1 MSVRKA
7 VLWSFGGQF
16 ASFAATFATTVVL
29 ARILSPREVGVY
41 AIGLAI
47 TGVLQAISAFGIG
60 TYIVREQALE
70 PGHLRTGFT
79 LNALISALLAGAILL
94 SSSLEAVTMGE
105 PMVARILHVLAV
117 LPLVSIFEFTP
128 ATMLQREMRFRELSM
143 ISVARTV
150 ASAGVSIAAALLGA
164 SSMSAAYGGL
174 AYAAVGVIGFNLLA
188 PHHAVARPS
197 LRGWRDMVG
206 FGLQTLAI
214 GGVSVLSVRLSDIVL
229 GRLLGLSALG
239 FYSRASAL
247 SNMLFQNLYGS
258 AARVLLAKLADD
270 ARDGRALRGS
280 YLHALD
286 CILALMWPVL
296 AGLAVLAGPAIAIL
310 FGAKWLAAAPALAI
324 LMGVQILGLSFAM
337 HHELFVLRHRVGEQV
352 RWEVVRSLLGL
363 AAFAYGCR
371 YGLAG
376 AAAGRLVEAAIGM
389 LAFLPRLPGLAG
401 VHGGELARLYLRN
414 ALVSAAAIG
423 PGVLLMSAT
432 DWNPGVGP
440 LRVAGAVAGG
450 GLLWLATLAMLR
462 HPLYREL
469 QRALASRRS
478 PVGE

>member
-1 MSVRKA
+1 
-7 VLWSFGGQF
+7 
-16 ASFAATFATTVVL
+16 
-29 ARILSPREVGVY
+29 
-41 AIGLAI
+41 
-47 TGVLQAISAFGIG
+47 
-60 TYIVREQALE
+60 
-70 PGHLRTGFT
+70 
-79 LNALISALLAGAILL
+79 
-94 SSSLEAVTMGE
+94 
-105 PMVARILHVLAV
+105 
-117 LPLVSIFEFTP
+117 
-128 ATMLQREMRFRELSM
+128 
-143 ISVARTV
+143 
-150 ASAGVSIAAALLGA
+150 
-164 SSMSAAYGGL
+164 
-174 AYAAVGVIGFNLLA
+174 
-188 PHHAVARPS
+188 
-197 LRGWRDMVG
+197 
-206 FGLQTLAI
+206 
-214 GGVSVLSVRLSDIVL
+214 
-229 GRLLGLSALG
+229 
-239 FYSRASAL
+239 
-247 SNMLFQNLYGS
+247 
-258 AARVLLAKLADD
+258 
-270 ARDGRALRGS
+270 
-280 YLHALD
+280 
-286 CILALMWPVL
+286 
-296 AGLAVLAGPAIAIL
+296 
-310 FGAKWLAAAPALAI
+310 
-324 LMGVQILGLSFAM
+324 
-337 HHELFVLRHRVGEQV
+337 V